1 MSEQL
6 QQILPMII
14 FLYGA
19 NSFLIREKLGA
30 IKDKYCAQNPD
41 DFGLEELYGDE
52 ISNIEE
58 MKSKLAA
65 SSLFSSKRLII
76 VKNIFSGTDLDFRAA
91 LSEQLAKLSADVTL
105 ILTANSNPDKR
116 EKLYKNLIKIAKCQ
130 EFSKLEPDE
139 ILDWTLER
147 AALLGG
153 GIERAASRKLLLL
166 IGDDLESIANEI
178 DKLALFAKS
187 RGRSEISES
196 DADEMVRAKYAPQI
210 FPFIESVVSGKSKE
224 AFEVLEEFYEV
235 GENENYLISMIT
247 YQYRT
252 LISIADFQR
261 RGVASN
267 LIAKEAGIHPFVLSK
282 SLPILERYSWEKLL
296 LAYQRILEAD
306 SSMKNG
312 KVEPRLALDLLVAKL
327 SMG

>member
-1 MSEQL
+1 M
-6 QQILPMII
+6 
-14 FLYGA
+14 
-19 NSFLIREKLGA
+19 
-30 IKDKYCAQNPD
+30 
-41 DFGLEELYGDE
+41 
-52 ISNIEE
+52 
-58 MKSKLAA
+58 
-65 SSLFSSKRLII
+65 
-76 VKNIFSGTDLDFRAA
+76 
-91 LSEQLAKLSADVTL
+91 
-105 ILTANSNPDKR
+105 
-116 EKLYKNLIKIAKCQ
+116 
-130 EFSKLEPDE
+130 
-139 ILDWTLER
+139 
-147 AALLGG
+147 GG